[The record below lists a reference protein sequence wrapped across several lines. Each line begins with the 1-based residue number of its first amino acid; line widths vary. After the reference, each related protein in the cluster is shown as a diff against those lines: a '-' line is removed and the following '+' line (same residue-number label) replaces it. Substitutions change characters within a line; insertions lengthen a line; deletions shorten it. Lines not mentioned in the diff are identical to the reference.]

1 MKGSDM
7 SIGKTWFTVEEAAK
21 KFGVAPE
28 RIHAWVAQGLIRS
41 EEAGGK
47 VMRLNGDDLA
57 LKLEELTGT

>member
-1 MKGSDM
+1 
-7 SIGKTWFTVEEAAK
+7 VEEAVK

-28 RIHAWVAQGLIRS
+28 RIHAWVTQGLICT
-41 EEAGGK
+41 EDK